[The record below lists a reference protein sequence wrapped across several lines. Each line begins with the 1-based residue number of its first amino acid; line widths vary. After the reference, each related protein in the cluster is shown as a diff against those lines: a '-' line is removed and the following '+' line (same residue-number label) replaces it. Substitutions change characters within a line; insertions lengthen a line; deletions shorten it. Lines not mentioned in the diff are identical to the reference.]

1 LTTPTSS
8 SSILAKWEDAMS
20 ATTAGSGANV
30 TRKRFVIYLLLFAMT
45 LINYFDRTV
54 LSIAMPALIHVFDLT
69 PVAVGYLLSSFIWSY
84 APLQLPAGML
94 LDRWGTRAT
103 AWRCIGFWS
112 AATALTGLSWSFT
125 SLFVCRLML
134 GIGESPTFA
143 LSTRAIREWAPAK
156 ERAFATS
163 IFTSGTAF
171 GTAIGAVFIAWLVNA
186 VGWRMAFVISGSLG
200 FVWIVFWLAFFRNPE
215 QAEWLPEPE
224 RRMILSERAP
234 GGTTDTHGMTLRELL
249 SYQTMWGIF
258 LVQGCVNYTQY
269 LFLTWLPTYLVQS
282 RGLNI
287 LHSGLETGLC
297 YFGAM
302 ELTILFGKI
311 SDHVLTPEALRAGK
325 RRYAIVILA
334 LGAAVMVFAPIA
346 ESQVTLLILLTIS
359 LACVQSVF
367 VNTYSLTN
375 DLLHAGKSIGSAI
388 GWIQLGGNIFGLAAP
403 IATGYIVAATGS
415 FTSAFL
421 LAGVLL
427 VIGAV
432 ITLTMTRR
440 PIGPARE
447 TMELRTATET
457 GPAN

>member
-1 LTTPTSS
+1 MIMPAAAAASS
-8 SSILAKWEDAMS
+8 EP
-20 ATTAGSGANV
+20 V
-30 TRKRFVIYLLLFAMT
+30 TRKRFGIYLLLFVMT

-54 LSIAMPALIHVFDLT
+54 LSITMPVLIHVFDLT

-103 AWRCIGFWS
+103 GWRCIGFWS
-112 AATALTGLSWSFT
+112 LATALTGFAWNFGA
-125 SLFVCRLML
+125 LFFSRLML
-134 GIGESPTFA
+134 GVGESPTFA
-143 LSTRAIREWAPAK
+143 LGTRAVREWAPEK
-156 ERAFATS
+156 ERAFATA
-163 IFTSGTAF
+163 IFASGPAF
-171 GTAIGAVFIAWLVNA
+171 GTAVGAVFIAWLVAA
-186 VGWRMAFVISGSLG
+186 VGWRLAFVISGALG
-200 FVWIVFWLAFFRNPE
+200 FIWIVFWLAFFRHPE
-215 QAEWLPEPE
+215 EATWLPDAE
-224 RRMILSERAP
+224 RRMILAERAS
-234 GGTTDTHGMTLRELL
+234 GGTTDSHGMTLRELL
-249 SYQTMWGIF
+249 SYQTMWGLF

-302 ELTILFGKI
+302 VLTIVLGKI
-311 SDHVLTPEALRAGK
+311 SDRMLTPEALRAGK
-325 RRYAIVILA
+325 RRYAVVILA

-346 ESQVTLLILLTIS
+346 ESEVTLLTLLTIS

-375 DLLHAGKSIGSAI
+375 DLLRAGKSIGSAI

-432 ITLTMTRR
+432 ITLTMTRK
-440 PIGPARE
+440 PVGPAE
-447 TMELRTATET
+447 SEMQEAI
-457 GPAN
+457 A